1 MADFGLFHM
10 TGYGSFTNFPIGYV
24 VLMNRIPNLAVT
36 QIIYPRKPLQLLEQ
50 LRHGLSV

>member
-24 VLMNRIPNLAVT
+24 LINRISKWVVT
-36 QIIYPRKPLQLLEQ
+36 QIIYPRKLLQLLEQ